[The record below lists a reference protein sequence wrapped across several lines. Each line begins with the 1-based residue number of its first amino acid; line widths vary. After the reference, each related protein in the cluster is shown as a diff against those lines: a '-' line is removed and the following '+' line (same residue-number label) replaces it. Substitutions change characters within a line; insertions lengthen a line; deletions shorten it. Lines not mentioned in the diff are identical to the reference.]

1 MADEDAALVFDE
13 AKASME
19 KAVRKLRAE
28 LQKVRTGRASTALL
42 DGLQVDY
49 YGTPTPL
56 NQLANLSTP
65 DPRLIVVA
73 PYDKGSFNEISINN
87 TDLANHIR

>member
-1 MADEDAALVFDE
+1 MAEEDAALVMDE
-13 AKASME
+13 AKEAME

-56 NQLANLSTP
+56 NQLANMSPP
-65 DPRLIVVA
+65 DPRLIVIS
-73 PYDKGSFNEISINN
+73 PYATGAMGDIEK
-87 TDLANHIR
+87 